1 MFLASFAL
9 FAGANEDE
17 FIFWAELSSKD
28 LILTHQSQNLSM
40 AMTRSPKNTR
50 QIYACELFY
59 TEKDRKNLPK
69 TTLGVVDNEMAKER
83 KFKFLQDHEKELVE
97 CFAVSNVS
105 VRGKTSTELL
115 KAKSEVYM
123 KVLPLRFAIDFG
135 TNSALIYQL
144 LKP

>member
-1 MFLASFAL
+1 MLLASFAL

-40 AMTRSPKNTR
+40 AMTKSPKNTR

-59 TEKDRKNLPK
+59 TDDERENLPK
-69 TTLGVVDNEMAKER
+69 TALGVIDNEMPKER

-97 CFAVSNVS
+97 CFAVANVS

-123 KVLPLRFAIDFG
+123 KMLPLRFTIDFG